1 MKDRAV
7 NRVRLRDS
15 IETLG
20 RVGLDDSGF
29 RTRLALDDGD
39 KAGRDLLVSWLEAS
53 GLEVKVDAIG
63 NIFGILPGEEQGD
76 PVMLGSH
83 IDTVR
88 HAGRF
93 DGCVGVLGG
102 LEVLRTVAERGISH
116 RRSLAVAAFTNEEGA
131 RFAPDMMGSL
141 VLAEEVSVEDMYS
154 RVDDDGVSVGE
165 ELERIGYRGSDL
177 VRPSAYLEIHVEQGP
192 YLDMKGVPFGVV
204 DGVQGIVW
212 WQGRYVGQANHAG
225 TTPMGMRNDSLLA
238 VSHLHVKMTELA
250 ESMGGCATIGKISV
264 DPYII
269 NVIPGETGFTL
280 DLRHPD
286 GEKLASMKE
295 EAERTMDDL
304 AERFGLE
311 VRYSREADVAP
322 VSFDEDLVSMIQSVA
337 DERGLSSTHLWS
349 GAGHD
354 AQIMSHIV
362 PTAMIFV
369 PSIGGKSHCPQ
380 EDSDFDQIAD
390 GVDVLLECAV
400 RLANR

>member
-1 MKDRAV
+1 
-7 NRVRLRDS
+7 
-15 IETLG
+15 
-20 RVGLDDSGF
+20 
-29 RTRLALDDGD
+29 
-39 KAGRDLLVSWLEAS
+39 
-53 GLEVKVDAIG
+53 
-63 NIFGILPGEEQGD
+63 
-76 PVMLGSH
+76 
-83 IDTVR
+83 
-88 HAGRF
+88 
-93 DGCVGVLGG
+93 
-102 LEVLRTVAERGISH
+102 
-116 RRSLAVAAFTNEEGA
+116 
-131 RFAPDMMGSL
+131 
-141 VLAEEVSVEDMYS
+141 
-154 RVDDDGVSVGE
+154 
-165 ELERIGYRGSDL
+165 
-177 VRPSAYLEIHVEQGP
+177 
-192 YLDMKGVPFGVV
+192 
-204 DGVQGIVW
+204 
-212 WQGRYVGQANHAG
+212 
-225 TTPMGMRNDSLLA
+225 
-238 VSHLHVKMTELA
+238 MTELA
-250 ESMGGCATIGKISV
+250 ESMGGCATIGRVSV
-264 DPYII
+264 DPHII